1 MIHDE
6 VGYTSRERKAVVIC
20 VVQQEQPPGS
30 PRIDSEARRAS
41 RGGAGAA
48 CRTHVKAQCTVTRAY
63 SVQFTA
69 AAAEKPLTRDPLAQR
84 YVLLLLILGERALP
98 LLAPRLDDNLLDLE
112 GDRARHCL
120 L

>member
-1 MIHDE
+1 MLVCQRE
-6 VGYTSRERKAVVIC
+6 AELEGRVAAGPVRRVERTSK
-20 VVQQEQPPGS
+20 PN
-30 PRIDSEARRAS
+30 
-41 RGGAGAA
+41 
-48 CRTHVKAQCTVTRAY
+48 AQLHGLY

-84 YVLLLLILGERALP
+84 YVLLLFVLGERALP
-98 LLAPRLDDNLLDLE
+98 LLAPRLDDDLLDLE